1 MINKL
6 IMASIL
12 ADHQYT
18 LNDFKR
24 VSLSLDKNNYMSDET
39 IKIINGLATLVGAPT
54 YKKTP
59 VFTKPIMRRERPRR
73 NKVTITASDWEEM
86 RNFKVTELNKNEEG
100 IEKKV
105 DDIRGLL
112 NKITSKNFDSIKTNI
127 TDMLNNIIQSNAD
140 KAELTRVGHAIFE
153 IGCMNK
159 FWSKLYADLYKDLM
173 KSFPIMNE
181 ICRENFESFSELFTN
196 IRYVSEEDYDEF
208 CLVNK
213 ENNKRRAI
221 SSFFVHLMK
230 VGVIDCEKIADIIIQ
245 LSEKFIDYISKEGMK
260 NQVDEICEN
269 LFILIQNGIETI
281 ECETRIEEKY
291 DTIVDFVTDV
301 SKMKT
306 KNYSSLTSKTL
317 FKFMDLVEIC

>member
-1 MINKL
+1 
-6 IMASIL
+6 MAAIL
-12 ADHQYT
+12 ADYQYT

-24 VSLSLDKNNYMSDET
+24 VSLSLDSNRYLDDKT

-59 VFTKPIMRRERPRR
+59 VFTKPIMRKERPRR

-86 RNFKVTELNKNEEG
+86 RNFKVTELNKNEDG

-112 NKITSKNFDSIKTNI
+112 NKITSKNFDNIKTNI
-127 TDMLNNIIQSNAD
+127 TDMLNNIIHSNAD
-140 KAELTRVGHAIFE
+140 TVELTRVGYAIFE

-181 ICRENFESFSELFTN
+181 ICRENFESFSELFN
-196 IRYVSEEDYDEF
+196 DIRYVSEEDYDKF

-230 VGVIDCEKIADIIIQ
+230 VGVIDAEKIADIIIQ
-245 LSEKFIDYISKEGMK
+245 LSEKFLDYISKDGMK

-269 LFILIQNGIETI
+269 LFILIKNGIDTI
-281 ECETRIEEKY
+281 ECETSIEEKY
-291 DTIVDFVTDV
+291 EKIMDFVSNV

-317 FKFMDLVEIC
+317 FKFMDLLEIC